1 LEREGVPKSP
11 AHHVEVEGVAE
22 VCIPEWTP
30 ESIPES
36 ILVKAAVAVVVAA
49 VAIWVVWCT

>member
-1 LEREGVPKSP
+1 LEREGVLKSP

-36 ILVKAAVAVVVAA
+36 ILVRAVAVVVAE
-49 VAIWVVWCT
+49 VSFLVVWCT